1 MDCREGVLMVTETHE
16 KRDQLVADGYT
27 VIPGVFGEAL
37 LQEFRDWS
45 EEYFGQHEVEHR
57 YRYQGS
63 DVSVIS
69 PARWARGDIPAPRAG
84 DKSERILSDPIV
96 DQFLDDPGLQM
107 ACKSLQLEGL
117 KSSENLLILA
127 KPAHGPPLYWHQD
140 FMNWNSPIAATPW
153 PTKVFLSTYLTDTSV
168 ENGCLRVIPG
178 THLRRIDLHD
188 MIPDAHG
195 EDAQAL
201 ESLDVPAIMEHPD
214 AVDLPMRAGDMVGAD
229 ARLLHAAHPN
239 TTDARRTLML
249 AWHDVFPFPEPPS
262 WWTDPIP
269 TVVREADP
277 TVEYEPRRSPSKYLR

>member
-1 MDCREGVLMVTETHE
+1 MVTETHE

-27 VIPGVFGEAL
+27 VIPGVFGEA
-37 LQEFRDWS
+37 
-45 EEYFGQHEVEHR
+45 
-57 YRYQGS
+57 
-63 DVSVIS
+63 
-69 PARWARGDIPAPRAG
+69 RAG

-201 ESLDVPAIMEHPD
+201 ESLDGPAFMEHPD
-214 AVDLPMRAGDMVGAD
+214 AVDLPMRAGDMVVAD